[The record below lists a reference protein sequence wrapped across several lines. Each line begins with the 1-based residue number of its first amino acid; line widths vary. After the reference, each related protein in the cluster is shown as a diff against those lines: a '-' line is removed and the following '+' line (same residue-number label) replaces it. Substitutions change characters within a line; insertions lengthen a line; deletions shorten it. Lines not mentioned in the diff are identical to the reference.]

1 MTRYYSSSPSSE
13 QSRPS
18 IRRYQVREKILSVDD
33 QFKIKDELGN
43 DMFIVKSK
51 ILSIGDS
58 LILEDTNG
66 K

>member
-1 MTRYYSSSPSSE
+1 MAKYYSSCPSLE
-13 QSRPS
+13 QSRS
-18 IRRYQVREKILSVDD
+18 EVRRYQVREKILSVGD